1 MKKRKMDIVFLSF
14 FLLSIATFIAGLV
27 LNRTGYRDVGLAMM
41 SASVAIDVSLLLKI
55 FFSIY
60 WKEN

>member
-14 FLLSIATFIAGLV
+14 FLLSIATFIAGLA
-27 LNRTGYRDVGLAMM
+27 LNRNGYRDVGLAMM

>member
-14 FLLSIATFIAGLV
+14 FLLSVATFIAGLV
-27 LNRTGYRDVGLAMM
+27 LNRNGYRDVGLAMM
-41 SASVAIDVSLLLKI
+41 SASVTIDVSLLLKI